1 MKNYFPADYKGRED
15 EIYELYRCGIM
26 HAVYQHTKNITPNYL
41 TLSKKSSILFALRH
55 LQETSENCKFAER
68 VTYMAKALERELLQY
83 ILQLD
88 EAEKKSVLQM
98 LKTFLKGR
106 EKKLPRISIEQY
118 NKEIDEAIARV
129 EAGDYYTHEEVE
141 RMAKDW

>member
-1 MKNYFPADYKGRED
+1 
-15 EIYELYRCGIM
+15 
-26 HAVYQHTKNITPNYL
+26 
-41 TLSKKSSILFALRH
+41 
-55 LQETSENCKFAER
+55 
-68 VTYMAKALERELLQY
+68 MAKALERELLQY

-129 EAGDYYTHEEVE
+129 EAGEFYTQDEVE